1 MIARHLLA
9 GAALAAW
16 LLASA
21 VSAAPPSRE
30 EIAQWC
36 NDAEG
41 TTQCNRLI
49 EAQQLKR
56 LPALARRDGAAL
68 SVTLFPNGATTFT
81 DTDDIHGG
89 TSYSLWDYQ
98 SAINA
103 AVIAVTRDDRTTY
116 TLLLRANGRK
126 FDLPAEPAL
135 SPDRQH
141 LATADFCAQDCSNE
155 VTLWQLSRDGVA
167 RLASWRPAPTWSDAV
182 VAWVDA
188 DTLAI
193 DYTAMGETQGRSQQ
207 RKLADPVWR
216 PAAVH

>member
-1 MIARHLLA
+1 MTARRLLA

-16 LLASA
+16 LLAFDA
-21 VSAAPPSRE
+21 GAAPPSRE

-36 NDAEG
+36 NDAED

-49 EAQQLKR
+49 EARQLKR

-68 SVTLFPNGATTFT
+68 RVTLFPNGVTTFT

-103 AVIAVTRDDRTTY
+103 AVITVTRDDHTTY
-116 TLLLRANGRK
+116 TLLLRASGRK

-141 LATADFCAQDCSNE
+141 LVTADFCAQDCSNE
-155 VTLWQLSRDGVA
+155 VALWNLSRDGVT
-167 RLASWRPAPTWSDAV
+167 RLASWKPAPTWSDVA

-188 DTLAI
+188 DTLSI
-193 DYTAMGETQGRSQQ
+193 DYTAMGETQARSQQ
-207 RKLADPVWR
+207 RKLGDPVWR